1 MKKYLLLEGVTD
13 VAFVKYICFKKNII
27 SNFNDFK
34 KIESRYIFKNLVIVN
49 LQGQSNL
56 DTELSY
62 LKDEEQKI
70 EKIAIIQDA
79 DKNFEKSKEDIE
91 KAIENS
97 KIDKNKV
104 EIFLTPNNRD
114 LGDLETLLLSTLDKD
129 NIPQLQCFKDYKI
142 CLNEHIDID
151 TKAMDKGELY
161 SYTMFSKDGKNYY
174 TPQNSFMYKKKRKY
188 FDTELWDLEKDEFQ
202 PMIDFILEIFDK

>member
-49 LQGQSNL
+49 LQGQGNL